1 VAKFDWGQ
9 RAVTVTARVSKA
21 VIESYYSKAPS
32 KSYFNGCSTGGR
44 MAHMEAWHYPEDFD
58 GIISG
63 APAVDYT
70 GLVATYFAWVTQANT
85 GPDGKPIL
93 AQSKV
98 KLIQAAV
105 NKACADED
113 GLVQDPRKCQF
124 KPASLQ
130 CSAGGS
136 DDCLTAAEVAVLD
149 KWYGGVKNSKGE
161 QLYPGGVPPGSEAY
175 WPLWLTGFPAGG
187 GALIPLFGTDFVRY
201 MAFEPDPG
209 PSYSI
214 LNFNFDTDPPRM
226 NMMSEIYNSTN
237 PDLSKFKARGGKLLM
252 Y

>member
-1 VAKFDWGQ
+1 
-9 RAVTVTARVSKA
+9 
-21 VIESYYSKAPS
+21 
-32 KSYFNGCSTGGR
+32 

-70 GLVATYFAWVTQANT
+70 GLVATFFAWVTQANT

-149 KWYGGVKNSKGE
+149 KWYGGVKNSKGASSSIR
-161 QLYPGGVPPGSEAY
+161 VVSH
-175 WPLWLTGFPAGG
+175 PA
-187 GALIPLFGTDFVRY
+187 
-201 MAFEPDPG
+201 
-209 PSYSI
+209 
-214 LNFNFDTDPPRM
+214 PRR
-226 NMMSEIYNSTN
+226 I
-237 PDLSKFKARGGKLLM
+237 GHCG
-252 Y
+252 